1 MRIHTLMELLPEN
14 GFIAVLTAVGALII
28 GPPLLK
34 ALRREV
40 GAYWSPKIT
49 HARTWIARSVAP
61 KTPAQSADTAREEII
76 QVRERV

>member
-1 MRIHTLMELLPEN
+1 MQIHTLMELVPEN
-14 GFIAVLTAVGALII
+14 DLIAVLAAIGALIV
-28 GPPLLK
+28 GPPLWK

-61 KTPAQSADTAREEII
+61 KTFVHPVDTAREEII
-76 QVRERV
+76 QVRDRV